1 MRLHQLLPVLKPGRT
16 CTEKLLIGAS
26 RDEPSPIESKEP
38 SSFHCQT
45 LSALAAKHCS
55 EGAGRMLVL
64 HQGRLKRLSQDQK
77 KRSKKKKKTKI
88 CFYLTVHFR
97 GSQASLLK
105 GLCVYY
111 VIYCIFEILLSFIL

>member
-77 KRSKKKKKTKI
+77 KRSKKKKKKNQNLFLFNSTFSWLSSI
-88 CFYLTVHFR
+88 PFEGTVCV
-97 GSQASLLK
+97 
-105 GLCVYY
+105 LCN
-111 VIYCIFEILLSFIL
+111 ILYI